1 MATRLFCGFLSILLS
16 LIDDHTLTIDYGFLT
31 NRNIE
36 VENVNDHKIVMF
48 VIAFNLIFIVIV
60 QIKIEIFKKSVDGID
75 IDEVYNKITSRIVFS
90 IISLTILINMYWLII
105 VRLDENPLLSRLWVN
120 VLVHFFVTNLVP
132 LILIYRNEKMYK
144 FCMIQIGN
152 FCYVGLYTFYKCLFY
167 VNNFEDYKLKIKN
180 VVNEIQQDQYRVFTI
195 RIFENS
201 NKEDIVRENMAQAA
215 SI

>member
-1 MATRLFCGFLSILLS
+1 MATRLFCGFISILLS

-90 IISLTILINMYWLII
+90 IISLTILINIYWLII
-105 VRLDENPLLSRLWVN
+105 VRLDENPL
-120 VLVHFFVTNLVP
+120 
-132 LILIYRNEKMYK
+132 
-144 FCMIQIGN
+144 
-152 FCYVGLYTFYKCLFY
+152 
-167 VNNFEDYKLKIKN
+167 
-180 VVNEIQQDQYRVFTI
+180 
-195 RIFENS
+195 
-201 NKEDIVRENMAQAA
+201 
-215 SI
+215 